1 MMNFHARYVLC
12 DSIIP
17 QKTFYIGISN
27 YLLDLP
33 LGKTRVFILTG
44 PAIYPQTELHAPQY
58 LFVRSYNKQQRSG
71 VIISNFTQKKDFL
84 SFITTK
90 CSWG

>member
-1 MMNFHARYVLC
+1 MNFHARYVLC

-33 LGKTRVFILTG
+33 LGKTRVFTFDRSCNLSSNRTSCPSVLICK
-44 PAIYPQTELHAPQY
+44 EL
-58 LFVRSYNKQQRSG
+58 
-71 VIISNFTQKKDFL
+71 
-84 SFITTK
+84 
-90 CSWG
+90 